1 MYSISCFSMLSLDT
15 PTVKAFYHKT
25 CTVYEFFKTC
35 SDWKKSLFAKFSIH
49 KNQSTVQDFFKIVF
63 LLKTGLNFLSV
74 KTNSTVYDFFI
85 NFFCFLKKAGNLF
98 YLKNKSSKIIT
109 IFLAILIRGKFSNL
123 QL

>member
-35 SDWKKSLFAKFSIH
+35 SDWIKSLFAKFSIH

-85 NFFCFLKKAGNLF
+85 NFFCFLKKAGKLF

>member
-63 LLKTGLNFLSV
+63 LLKTCLNFLSV
-74 KTNSTVYDFFI
+74 KTNSSVYDFSI
-85 NFFCFLKKAGNLF
+85 NFFCFLKKAGKLF
-98 YLKNKSSKIIT
+98 YLKKRKFKNYNNFSSHIDK
-109 IFLAILIRGKFSNL
+109 G
-123 QL
+123 